1 MIAKIVIEK
10 KMDKKQKHSEELSK
24 YDLSYWDAKACKRT
38 SDGAGSLMA
47 VTGYRYMNQINEE
60 TQAMSLALMI
70 YSLQQKNIRHR
81 CKRGSHVLCFLQIV
95 IGVLNEKN
103 LYPFLYTFF
112 LEL

>member
-1 MIAKIVIEK
+1 MAKIVIEK
-10 KMDKKQKHSEELSK
+10 KMDKKHEHSKELSK

-38 SDGAGSLMA
+38 SDSAGSLMA
-47 VTGYRYMNQINEE
+47 VTGYRCMNQINEE

-70 YSLQQKNIRHR
+70 YSLQQKKHQASLQIRQLR
-81 CKRGSHVLCFLQIV
+81 SLSFLKIV

-103 LYPFLYTFF
+103 FDPPLCTFF